1 MTPLREQS
9 LLKEDVVKLY
19 RDDTM
24 NLLRV
29 LEAREENRIFFD
41 YAHQWAGFLRE
52 LRTAPKAEAEARFRA
67 KLKRVIDSFKEID
80 LKIEEMRG
88 SLRKSFF
95 NSIMTTRE
103 FIRNSGFI
111 QLKVQN
117 KAQTK
122 RALIEKLMSG
132 LRDDLKIFRVLKEF
146 KQTYSKSKRE
156 IERRAKFDYLM
167 VSYLRT
173 MMMLIKEE
181 NQLRKRYLKENSTL
195 LPQTF
200 CPFLT
205 NYLSEQIIK
214 QLEVYFMND
223 TSIDELEDEQIAR
236 LHESQ
241 RGLDQED
248 MVFRLR
254 DFLEQYMACAE
265 SLSPIHHN
273 LSLVLQAEA
282 NSYRLTVPSG
292 SGMVKER
299 GGSQH
304 TGLKTFC
311 LKIKEADFNLVDP
324 TNSFVKIDSHG
335 RKSRDRYLSF
345 TAEVESTLEGMPGA
359 VNCPTFVI
367 GAFRQVQ
374 SPSENTSFAV
384 VN

>member
-1 MTPLREQS
+1 
-9 LLKEDVVKLY
+9 
-19 RDDTM
+19 
-24 NLLRV
+24 
-29 LEAREENRIFFD
+29 
-41 YAHQWAGFLRE
+41 
-52 LRTAPKAEAEARFRA
+52 
-67 KLKRVIDSFKEID
+67 
-80 LKIEEMRG
+80 MRG
-88 SLRKSFF
+88 SLKKSFF

-103 FIRNSGFI
+103 FIRNSGFL

-122 RALIEKLMSG
+122 RALIEKLMAG

-146 KQTYSKSKRE
+146 KQTYAKSKRE

-173 MMMLIKEE
+173 VMALIKEE

-223 TSIDELEDEQIAR
+223 TSIDELEDAQIAR
-236 LHESQ
+236 LRESQ

-248 MVFRLR
+248 AVFRLR

-273 LSLVLQAEA
+273 LSLVMQADA
-282 NSYRLTVPSG
+282 DSYGPRAVAG
-292 SGMVKER
+292 GGMDEQR
-299 GGSQH
+299 GGHQAA
-304 TGLKTFC
+304 GLKTFC
-311 LKIKEADFNLVDP
+311 LKIKEADFNLVDT
-324 TNSFVKIDSHG
+324 TNSFVKIDAHG
-335 RKSRDRYLSF
+335 RKSRDRYLWF
-345 TAEVESTLEGMPGA
+345 TAEVEATQEGAPGA
-359 VNCPTFVI
+359 VECPTFVLS
-367 GAFRQVQ
+367 AFRQVQ
-374 SPSENTSFAV
+374 SASENTSFAV